1 MQNKKLKAA
10 IIAFTMLLGTAFV
23 LIVSELIITSSVPV
37 SLSKGVNFIDSQNEF
52 LSYEGTWVIENEQH
66 GTPLNSSSIS
76 CTKQTGKCTESR
88 AYIFQNSLFV
98 ATDFHKI
105 LNWDSNFIVFEN
117 DDAICAKYTY
127 TINVEKSEL
136 SGIKEIKNNEHETCK
151 DKNLKK
157 LNLKLV
163 DGYDVWIK
171 EREKKSLLILNIL
184 LIGAI
189 FTIGFIK
196 IYKIYRTRQ
205 K

>member
-1 MQNKKLKAA
+1 MQNKNFKTALIVLA
-10 IIAFTMLLGTAFV
+10 MLLGSVFV
-23 LIVSELIITSSVPV
+23 LILSELITTYNIPV
-37 SLSKGVNFIDSQNEF
+37 SLSKGAKFIDSENEF
-52 LSYEGTWVIENEQH
+52 ISYEGTWVIENEEH
-66 GTPLNSSSIS
+66 GTPLNSSNIL

-105 LNWDSNFIVFEN
+105 ISWDSNFIVFEN

-127 TINVEKSEL
+127 TINVKKSEL
-136 SGIKEIKNNEHETCK
+136 SGIKEIKNNDDEMCK
-151 DKNLKK
+151 DKNSKK

-171 EREKKSLLILNIL
+171 EREKKNFLFFNIL
-184 LIGAI
+184 LIGVI
-189 FTIGFIK
+189 FVVGFFK
-196 IYKIYRTRQ
+196 IFKTYR

>member
-1 MQNKKLKAA
+1 MKNENLMAA
-10 IIAFTMLLGTAFV
+10 IIALAMLLGSAFV
-23 LIVSELIITSSVPV
+23 LILSELIITSNVPV
-37 SLSKGVNFIDSQNEF
+37 SLSKGVNFIDSEKEF
-52 LSYEGTWVIENEQH
+52 LIYEGTWVIENEEH

-105 LNWDSNFIVFEN
+105 LNWDSNFVVFEN

-127 TINVEKSEL
+127 TIDVQKSEL
-136 SGIKEIKNNEHETCK
+136 SGIKEIKNNEDEMCK
-151 DKNLKK
+151 GKSSKK

-163 DGYDVWIK
+163 DGYDVWVK
-171 EREKKSLLILNIL
+171 EREKKSLLFLNIF

-189 FTIGFIK
+189 FIIGFFK
-196 IYKIYRTRQ
+196 IFKIYRN
-205 K
+205 